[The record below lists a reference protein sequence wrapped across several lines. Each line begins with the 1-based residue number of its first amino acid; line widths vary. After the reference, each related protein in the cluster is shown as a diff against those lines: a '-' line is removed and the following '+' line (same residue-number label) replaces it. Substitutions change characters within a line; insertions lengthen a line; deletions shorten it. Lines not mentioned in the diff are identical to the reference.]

1 MKAVVLFA
9 LLSWMTWPAAAQQKT
24 LKSEVSAVTVYSDR
38 ATVTRSASVQLV
50 EGDYE
55 FAFNDLPYALDDQS
69 LRVEGSGTAKAKIS
83 EIRIETVYIDTLP
96 KNALKDLQEQM
107 TVLLEDERVITD
119 RITLLTKEK
128 DFLDLIKLN
137 ATTPS
142 QGSKE
147 TTRPTIDEWTRLFS
161 FYDLNFEKVNQE
173 LRKIR

>member
-9 LLSWMTWPAAAQQKT
+9 LLCWMTWPAAAQQKT

-38 ATVTRSASVQLV
+38 ATVTHSASVQLV

-96 KNALKDLQEQM
+96 KNALKELQEQM
-107 TVLLEDERVITD
+107 TVLSHPRCT
-119 RITLLTKEK
+119 
-128 DFLDLIKLN
+128 
-137 ATTPS
+137 
-142 QGSKE
+142 
-147 TTRPTIDEWTRLFS
+147 
-161 FYDLNFEKVNQE
+161 
-173 LRKIR
+173 